1 MELKKYQQKVI
12 SDLTDYLAILEEEGS
27 LSGAFSRYWANRQV
41 QVGVNGIP
49 RYQNIIDQV
58 PHVCYKVP
66 TGGGKTFLAC
76 ASVKPIFD
84 SLHQRKVKALV
95 WLVPSDAILSQT
107 LAALKNPAHPYRQR
121 LNLDFHGRVEVYE
134 KAELL
139 AGQNF
144 SPATVTDQLSVM
156 VLSYDSFRS
165 SGKEGLKAYQA
176 NGNLAP
182 FHTAFGAPELPIDKA
197 DDTALFQVIN
207 QLNPVVVV
215 DESHHARSTLSLEM
229 LKNFNPAFVLDL
241 TATPRKEANI
251 ISYVDALQLKSE
263 NMVKLPVI
271 AYNRDSQT
279 DVLTDAI
286 GLRNKLEELAIKRQ
300 EQEGGEYIRPIV
312 LFQAQPKA
320 KEDATSFEKLKS
332 KLVEVGIPEEQIA
345 IKTANTN
352 ELKNVDLLSEQCP
365 VRYIITVNA
374 LKEGWDCPFAYVLAS
389 LANKTS
395 GVDVEQILGRILRQP
410 YTRHHREQL
419 LNMSYVLTSSADF
432 ASTLQRIVEGLNEAG
447 FTGKDYRVAE
457 TLPAAPEKEQPPT
470 SPQAPL
476 SSGTSSPEEAPE
488 EEFLDFDPVQV
499 ATDTTVADAEDGE
512 QLSGLGQLLESAATQ
527 GSEYEAAAE
536 QAAQDIENLVPTDL
550 ADKVEMDGI
559 KLEFADEV
567 KRLRIPQFYIKTPG
581 SQLFGDT
588 DDDELVLLHKESLTK
603 EFKLRGHDSRIDL
616 GRASADMARIDVK
629 RGDADVPKAYRMNAK
644 DQQIMREYIA
654 SLPPEGKVRN
664 AIATVHMRLE
674 KKFDEIASSD
684 LEAYITSVI
693 EGLDGGQLE
702 TAVTAP
708 LTAASRIEE
717 KIRTYLDSYRLEQF
731 MRGIEIGTI
740 TTQATYV
747 LPDHIQPIDATSF
760 IGGSLYEAEDS
771 VNGLEYDLAMSLSDK
786 SSVKWWHRIIERRGF
801 CINGPIN
808 HYPDFMVETTSGHIV
823 LVETKGEH
831 LKNTEDTRIKLK
843 LGTEWARMAGPLFH
857 YLMVFDEGVEPP
869 SGAHTL
875 SSFDRILDA
884 LS

>member
-1 MELKKYQQKVI
+1 MELKKYQKKVI
-12 SDLTDYLAILEEEGS
+12 SDLTDYLRILEDEGS

-41 QVGVNGIP
+41 QVGVNGMP
-49 RYQNIIDQV
+49 RYQNIIDGV

-107 LAALKNPAHPYRQR
+107 LEALKNPAHPYRQR

-182 FHTAFGAPELPIDKA
+182 FHTAFGAPEQPIDKA
-197 DDTALFQVIN
+197 DETALFQVIN

-241 TATPRKEANI
+241 TATPRREANI

-263 NMVKLPVI
+263 HMVKLPVI

-279 DVLTDAI
+279 EVLTDAI
-286 GLRNKLEELAIKRQ
+286 GLRNKLEELAVKER
-300 EQEGGEYIRPIV
+300 ERGGEYIRPIV

-320 KEDATSFEKLKS
+320 KEDATSFEKLKA
-332 KLVEVGIPEEQIA
+332 KLVDVGIPEEQIA

-395 GVDVEQILGRILRQP
+395 SVDVEQILGRILRQP

-419 LNMSYVLTSSADF
+419 LNMSYVLTSSTDF
-432 ASTLQRIVEGLNEAG
+432 AATLQRIVEGLNEAG
-447 FTGKDYRVAE
+447 FTAKDYRVAE
-457 TLPAAPEKEQPPT
+457 TLPSAPEPPQPAPT
-470 SPQAPL
+470 VPIPSSDGVSPV
-476 SSGTSSPEEAPE
+476 GGEVE
-488 EEFLDFDPVQV
+488 EEFLDFDPAQV
-499 ATDTTVADAEDGE
+499 ATDTSVDPSGDSEKPDA
-512 QLSGLGQLLESAATQ
+512 LGHMLESAATQ

-536 QAAQDIENLVPTDL
+536 QAAQDIDNLVPTDL
-550 ADKVEMDGI
+550 AGKVEMDGI
-559 KLEFADEV
+559 NPEFADEV
-567 KRLRIPQFYIKTPG
+567 KRIRIPQFYIKAPG

-588 DDDELVLLHKESLTK
+588 EDDDNVLLRKENLTK
-603 EFKLRGHDSRIDL
+603 GFKLRGHDSRIDL

-629 RGDADVPKAYRMNAK
+629 SGDGDVPKAYRMSAK
-644 DQQIMREYIA
+644 DQQFMREHIA
-654 SLPPEGKVRN
+654 TLPPEGKVRN
-664 AIATVHMRLE
+664 AVGTVHMRLE

-684 LEAYITSVI
+684 LEGFIANVI

-702 TAVTAP
+702 TAITAP

-717 KIRTYLDSYRLEQF
+717 KVRSYLDKYRLDQF
-731 MRGIEIGTI
+731 MHGIEIGTI
-740 TTQATYV
+740 STHPTYE
-747 LPDHIQPIDATSF
+747 LPDHIQPIEPTTL
-760 IGGSLYEAEDS
+760 IGGSLYEAEDA

-786 SSVKWWHRIIERRGF
+786 RSVKWWHRIIERRGF

-808 HYPDFMVETTSGHIV
+808 HYPDFMVETNSGHIV

-857 YLMVFDEGVEPP
+857 YFMVFDEGVVPP
-869 SGAHTL
+869 AGAHTL
-875 SSFDRILDA
+875 SSFDRIIDEL
-884 LS
+884 